1 MALVK
6 KKEEIE
12 DVLLLLFF
20 YGLCRSRSLNN
31 KNVMVALRHIK
42 YK

>member
-12 DVLLLLFF
+12 DVLLLCF
-20 YGLCRSRSLNN
+20 YGLCRSRSLNNN